1 MSKTQPPAKKKRIP
15 ASGTPKPAADPP
27 PLHCGVFTI
36 DQRTLRATKGDG
48 PLILTPMQTRLFLL
62 FMRHAGRVIWHRTI
76 IKEVWK
82 TDYVKDRRM
91 LYVHICGLRRQ
102 IEDDPRHP
110 AYLRTVR
117 GIGYRF
123 GMPGEDT
130 SPAI

>member
-1 MSKTQPPAKKKRIP
+1 MVKTRPPVKKKRIH
-15 ASGTPKPAADPP
+15 ASGTPTPPADPP
-27 PLHCGVFTI
+27 LLRCGMFTL
-36 DQRTLRATKGDG
+36 DQRTLRATKGECQ
-48 PLILTPMQTRLFLL
+48 LILNPMQTRLFLL
-62 FMRHAGRVIWHRTI
+62 FMRHAGRVIRHKTI
-76 IKEVWK
+76 MKEIWK
-82 TDYVKDRRM
+82 TDFTKDLRM
-91 LYVHICGLRRQ
+91 LYVHIWGLRKK